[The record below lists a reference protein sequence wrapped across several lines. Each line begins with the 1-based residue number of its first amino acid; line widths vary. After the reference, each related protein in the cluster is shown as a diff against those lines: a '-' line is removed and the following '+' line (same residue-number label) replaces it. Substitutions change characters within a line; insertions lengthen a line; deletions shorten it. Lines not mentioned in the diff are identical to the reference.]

1 MAQGIQKTTTANM
14 LLLEVRDEAGR
25 YGIRRDKVM
34 NRVEALMMRD
44 AVFVRERGRGA
55 SGGKGEVEPCHQ
67 RHARVHFEQTA
78 VLGEQCEDHNSR
90 ADHAFA

>member
-1 MAQGIQKTTTANM
+1 MAQRIQKTTTANM

-44 AVFVRERGRGA
+44 AVFVRERDRGA
-55 SGGKGEVEPCHQ
+55 RGGE
-67 RHARVHFEQTA
+67 
-78 VLGEQCEDHNSR
+78 
-90 ADHAFA
+90 

>member
-25 YGIRRDKVM
+25 YGIWRDKVV

-44 AVFVRERGRGA
+44 AVFVRERDRGA
-55 SGGKGEVEPCHQ
+55 RGGE
-67 RHARVHFEQTA
+67 
-78 VLGEQCEDHNSR
+78 
-90 ADHAFA
+90 